1 MISKK
6 KHFRNKLEVTQK
18 KIWDLEFLLA
28 QYRLMKEGFRVE
40 YDKISEML
48 DGVETY
54 EFLIRRFGVEEAREI
69 MKDAELSYKKRE
81 EHNLGDPD
89 KELNKEEQD
98 ILTSLQN
105 EIKGK
110 KDDMERLQRQMK
122 DTDIMI
128 EGDPEQPASVGTS
141 VLQQIGNLKSVFD
154 MLKGKV

>member
-6 KHFRNKLEVTQK
+6 KHFKNKMEITQK
-18 KIWDLEFLLA
+18 KIWDLEFLLE
-28 QYRLMKEGFRVE
+28 QYKLMKEGFRIE

-54 EFLIRRFGVEEAREI
+54 EFLIRKLGLEEAKET
-69 MKDAELSYKKRE
+69 MKDAELSYKIKSE
-81 EHNLGDPD
+81 KKDDKD

-110 KDDMERLQRQMK
+110 KDDMEKLKKQMK
-122 DTDIMI
+122 DVDIMI
-128 EGDPEQPASVGTS
+128 EGDPEQPASIGTS
-141 VLQQIGNLKSVFD
+141 VLQQISNLKSVFD
-154 MLKGKV
+154 MLGKKC